1 MNLVNVQSTIFF
13 RAVKVGD
20 VNGTAINNA
29 LQNSD
34 RAAYTLITAD
44 QWLEK
49 GAIAEVPVYASTLQ
63 NWNGFQLALQADAH
77 LLTLESVVPGALSE
91 MQAQNMVQH
100 GNTVRAS
107 WTHAVAQK
115 ITPDQP
121 LFTLRVRALESVR
134 LSKALQLDE
143 NQLTAEAYDEQA
155 VLPLKLSFRA
165 ETGLSGD
172 FVQVLRV
179 QPNPTQDAA
188 HLQLQLAQAGNVRL
202 ELFDAAGKMCHR
214 QNATLDAGVSS
225 LEIPAETM
233 AHPGMYTWRVVT
245 QGKALGGKL
254 LRL

>member
-1 MNLVNVQSTIFF
+1 LE
-13 RAVKVGD
+13 
-20 VNGTAINNA
+20 
-29 LQNSD
+29 NSD
-34 RAAYTLITAD
+34 RAAHTLQLAD

-77 LLTLESVVPGALSE
+77 LLALESVMPGALSE
-91 MQAQNMVQH
+91 MHTQNMVQH
-100 GNTVRAS
+100 GNTVRTS

-134 LSKALQLDE
+134 LSEALQLDE

-165 ETGLSGD
+165 ETGLSSE
-172 FVQVLRV
+172 FTPVVRV

-188 HLQLQLAQAGNVRL
+188 RMQLQLVHAGNVRL
-202 ELFDAAGKMCHR
+202 ELYNATGKMCYR

-233 AHPGMYTWRVVT
+233 PHPGMYTWRVIA
-245 QGKALGGKL
+245 QGNVSSGKL